1 MSFKNMF
8 KYRGKFTKKV
18 GEEKIRNYQNLY
30 EHLQAEVEAGN
41 LPEHP
46 NYLNKNELAESIYK
60 KKYFLKDYDGKHIEH
75 RPEDVFMRIASFIA
89 AQETSKI
96 KQTQWAEHFYRDL
109 YNGYW
114 IAGGRVLAGA
124 GDLYRLKTLANCFVT
139 GIERDNIESIYKTAA
154 ECARTYSYGGG
165 IGVDITP
172 LRPRDSIVHNAADS
186 STGAVSFMD
195 LFSMTTGLIGQSGR
209 RGALMLTIDIK
220 HPDIEHFI
228 KVKKTPNWVTNQI
241 VEQLRWSNK
250 YTEEQLGE
258 IKKQV
263 LENTQVRFAN
273 ISIKTS
279 DEFMQ
284 AVKEETEYK
293 RDTIMVYRKKHK
305 LRLTEALQDDGYYY
319 SLGIPSKDIND
330 YELLD
335 TFSSVEKLNA
345 YLDDHFSRSIKEE
358 DLNDKHKRDVYGDY
372 LMDIGKDDWE
382 IAIKYA
388 GDFLLY
394 FASGPSGEIR
404 DLVKA
409 RDIWNQFIESNYH
422 SAEPGLI
429 FWSQMSK
436 YSPSNYVGRPIIS
449 TNPCAEV
456 PLEDG
461 GACNL
466 GSMNLSR
473 FVKNSFTQKAQID
486 WEQLKISTGNC
497 IRFLDNVVTWNET
510 LNPLEKQRDAA
521 NETRR
526 LGLGIM
532 GIADMFFQLGIDY
545 DSETGIETMEEVM
558 SFIND
563 TAYRTS
569 SELAK
574 EKGQTDIFVFEDYSR
589 CPFFEE
595 ALSEET
601 KEHIQQ
607 YGLRNI
613 AITSIAPTGSI
624 SNIIKSF
631 EIGKRNYIGVSGGIE
646 PLFALFYTR
655 RAESFD
661 NQFFQ
666 VFHSTVQAF
675 LDLNNLNDEI
685 KGVKKEFD
693 LEDLLPSYFF
703 KTAHTISHDKRIQIQ
718 SICQRYIDHSIS
730 STINLPEDIEPEV
743 ISNIYLNAWSKGLK
757 GITIYRDGSR
767 FPILSV
773 EGEVTDF
780 QQFKD
785 KRFEMEVAKDK
796 IIELSGDEVM
806 VLEDGTLSTPFHYFR
821 KTMGVK
827 DANEIEV
834 V

>member
-1 MSFKNMF
+1 M
-8 KYRGKFTKKV
+8 
-18 GEEKIRNYQNLY
+18 
-30 EHLQAEVEAGN
+30 
-41 LPEHP
+41 
-46 NYLNKNELAESIYK
+46 
-60 KKYFLKDYDGKHIEH
+60 
-75 RPEDVFMRIASFIA
+75 
-89 AQETSKI
+89 
-96 KQTQWAEHFYRDL
+96 
-109 YNGYW
+109 
-114 IAGGRVLAGA
+114 
-124 GDLYRLKTLANCFVT
+124 
-139 GIERDNIESIYKTAA
+139 
-154 ECARTYSYGGG
+154 
-165 IGVDITP
+165 
-172 LRPRDSIVHNAADS
+172 
-186 STGAVSFMD
+186 
-195 LFSMTTGLIGQSGR
+195 
-209 RGALMLTIDIK
+209 
-220 HPDIEHFI
+220 
-228 KVKKTPNWVTNQI
+228 
-241 VEQLRWSNK
+241 
-250 YTEEQLGE
+250 
-258 IKKQV
+258 
-263 LENTQVRFAN
+263 ENTQIRFAN

-293 RDTIMVYRKKHK
+293 RDTILVYRKRHK

-330 YELLD
+330 YELLE
-335 TFSSVEKLNA
+335 TFSNTEKLNA
-345 YLDDHFSRSIKEE
+345 YLGNHFDRTIREE
-358 DLNDKHKRDVYGDY
+358 DLNDRQKRDVYGDY
-372 LMDIGKDDWE
+372 LLDVGKDEWE
-382 IAIKYA
+382 LAIKYA

-394 FASGPSGEIR
+394 YASGPSGEIR
-404 DLVKA
+404 NLVKA
-409 RDIWNQFIESNYH
+409 RDIWNLFVESNYH

-466 GSMNLSR
+466 GSINLSR
-473 FVKNSFTQKAQID
+473 FVRNSFTDKARID

-497 IRFLDNVVTWNET
+497 VRFLDNVVTWNET

-545 DSETGIETMEEVM
+545 DSELGVETMEEVM

-574 EKGQTDIFVFEDYSR
+574 EKGQTDIFDYENYSR

-601 KEHIQQ
+601 KDHVRQ

-631 EIGKRNYIGVSGGIE
+631 EIGKENYIGVSGGIE

-675 LDLNNLNDEI
+675 LDLNNLNNEI
-685 KGVKKEFD
+685 KDVKKEFD
-693 LEDLLPSYFF
+693 LEDILPDYFF
-703 KTAHTISHDKRIQIQ
+703 KTAHTIPYEKRIMIQ
-718 SICQRYIDHSIS
+718 STCQKYIDHSIS

-743 ISNIYLNAWSKGLK
+743 ISSIYLDAWSKGLK

-773 EGEVTDF
+773 EGEKTDF
-780 QQFKD
+780 QEFKD
-785 KRFEMEVAKDK
+785 KLFEMEIGKDE
-796 IIELSGDEVM
+796 IVEFTGDEIM

>member
-1 MSFKNMF
+1 MF
-8 KYRGKFTKKV
+8 KYRGKFTKMV

-30 EHLQAEVEAGN
+30 EHLQAEIEAGN
-41 LPEHP
+41 LPEHKD
-46 NYLNKNELAESIYK
+46 YLNQNELAESIYK
-60 KKYFLKDYDGKHIEH
+60 KKYFLKDYEGKPIEH
-75 RPEDVFMRIASFIA
+75 RPEDVFMRISSFIA

-139 GIERDNIESIYKTAA
+139 GIKYDNIESIYQTAA

-220 HPDIEHFI
+220 HPDIMHFI

-241 VEQLRWSNK
+241 VEQCRWSNK
-250 YTEEQLGE
+250 FTEEQLTE
-258 IKKQV
+258 LKKQV
-263 LENTQVRFAN
+263 MENTQIRFAN

-293 RDTIMVYRKKHK
+293 RDTILVYRKRHK

-330 YELLD
+330 YELLE
-335 TFSSVEKLNA
+335 TFSNTEKLNA
-345 YLDDHFSRSIKEE
+345 YLGNHFDRTIREE
-358 DLNDKHKRDVYGDY
+358 DLNDRQKRDVYGDY
-372 LMDIGKDDWE
+372 LLDVGKDEWE
-382 IAIKYA
+382 LAIKYA

-394 FASGPSGEIR
+394 YASGPSGEIR
-404 DLVKA
+404 NLVKA
-409 RDIWNQFIESNYH
+409 RDIWNLFVESNYH

-466 GSMNLSR
+466 GSINLSR
-473 FVKNSFTQKAQID
+473 FVRNSFTDKARID

-497 IRFLDNVVTWNET
+497 VRFLDNVVTWNET

-545 DSETGIETMEEVM
+545 DSELGVETMEEVM

-574 EKGQTDIFVFEDYSR
+574 EKGQTDIFDYENYSR

-601 KEHIQQ
+601 KDHVRQ

-631 EIGKRNYIGVSGGIE
+631 EIGKENYIGVSGGIE

-675 LDLNNLNDEI
+675 LDLNNLNNEI
-685 KGVKKEFD
+685 KDVKKEFD
-693 LEDLLPSYFF
+693 LEDILPDYFF
-703 KTAHTISHDKRIQIQ
+703 KTAHTIPYEKRIMIQ
-718 SICQRYIDHSIS
+718 STCQKYIDHSIS

-743 ISNIYLNAWSKGLK
+743 ISSIYLDAWSKGLK

-773 EGEVTDF
+773 EGEKTDF
-780 QQFKD
+780 QEFKD
-785 KRFEMEVAKDK
+785 KLFEMEIGKDE
-796 IIELSGDEVM
+796 IVEFTGDEIM

>member
-8 KYRGKFTKKV
+8 KYRGKFTKMV
-18 GEEKIRNYQNLY
+18 GEEKIRSYQNLY
-30 EHLQAEVEAGN
+30 EHLQSEIDAGN
-41 LPEHP
+41 LPEHED
-46 NYLNKNELAESIYK
+46 YLNSNELAENIYS
-60 KKYFLKDYDGKHIEH
+60 KKYFLKDYEGKPIEH
-75 RPEDVFMRIASFIA
+75 RPEDVFMRISSFIA

-109 YNGYW
+109 YNGHW

-139 GIERDNIESIYKTAA
+139 GIEHDNIESIYKTAA

-165 IGVDITP
+165 IGVDISP

-220 HPDIEHFI
+220 HPDIMHFI
-228 KVKKTPNWVTNQI
+228 KVKQTPNWVTNQV

-250 YTEEQLGE
+250 YTDEQLSE

-263 LENTQVRFAN
+263 MENTQIRFAN

-284 AVKEETEYK
+284 AVREETEYK
-293 RDTIMVYRKKHK
+293 RDTILVYRKRHK
-305 LRLTEALQDDGYYY
+305 LRLTEALQDKGHYY

-330 YELLD
+330 YELLESFAD
-335 TFSSVEKLNA
+335 TEKMNVWLESNFNHSVR
-345 YLDDHFSRSIKEE
+345 DE
-358 DLNDKHKRDVYGDY
+358 DLNNKQKRDVYGDY
-372 LMDIGKDDWE
+372 LMDIGKDWE
-382 IAIKYA
+382 LAIKYA

-394 FASGPSGEIR
+394 FASTPSGEIR
-404 DLVKA
+404 NLVKA
-409 RDIWNQFIESNYH
+409 RDIWNLFVESNYH

-436 YSPSNYVGRPIIS
+436 YSPSNYVGKPIIS

-466 GSMNLSR
+466 GSINLSR
-473 FVKNSFTQKAQID
+473 FVINGFSDKAKID
-486 WEQLKISTGNC
+486 WEQLRISTGTC

-510 LNPLEKQRDAA
+510 LNPLEKQRAAA

-545 DSETGIETMEEVM
+545 DSELGIETMEEVM

-574 EKGQTDIFVFEDYSR
+574 EKGPSDIFVFEDYSR

-595 ALSEET
+595 ALSDDT
-601 KEHIQQ
+601 KEHIRQ

-613 AITSIAPTGSI
+613 AVTSIAPTGSI

-631 EIGKRNYIGVSGGIE
+631 EIGKTNYIGVSGGIE

-666 VFHSTVQAF
+666 VFHSTLQAY
-675 LDLNNLNDEI
+675 LDLNNLND
-685 KGVKKEFD
+685 KMQDVKKEFD
-693 LEDLLPSYFF
+693 LEDVLPSYFF
-703 KTAHTISHDKRIQIQ
+703 KTAHTISHERRLQIQ
-718 SICQRYIDHSIS
+718 SVCQRYIDHSIS

-743 ISNIYLNAWSKGLK
+743 ISSIYLDAWSKGLK

-773 EGEVTDF
+773 EGEKTDF
-780 QQFKD
+780 QEFRE
-785 KRFEMEVAKDK
+785 KRFEMEVSKDNVV
-796 IIELSGDEVM
+796 EFTGDEIM